1 MESKTLFKT
10 GDVEVQQSSRGA
22 ISFGYTDST
31 AAMFDLYGRIAELEA
46 ESKGWE
52 ECAKMHAGNQEY
64 YRNLV
69 AGIGELFGEEA
80 RTSDDG
86 SKQDSVLVAKVPEL
100 VNQLAAQNERVR
112 KIIGGTPKYSS
123 DEDDLE
129 EIESAMDE
137 AWKIL
142 NESPAASLAE
152 IQASAVNGFAQEVGV
167 FDPGYDD
174 QEYVEIPRYKVR
186 EYIESLRQQQG
197 FTCKRGTILYG
208 TSCLNCDCERAQESH
223 S

>member
-1 MESKTLFKT
+1 MKKTICDGFEICGNWLAEPQSFDGSGHFCEKCK
-10 GDVEVQQSSRGA
+10 QQHKA
-22 ISFGYTDST
+22 Q
-31 AAMFDLYGRIAELEA
+31 AELEA
-46 ESKGWE
+46 K
-52 ECAKMHAGNQEY
+52 AAAY
-64 YRNLV
+64 
-69 AGIGELFGEEA
+69 
-80 RTSDDG
+80 D
-86 SKQDSVLVAKVPEL
+86 
-100 VNQLAAQNERVR
+100 QLAAQNERVR